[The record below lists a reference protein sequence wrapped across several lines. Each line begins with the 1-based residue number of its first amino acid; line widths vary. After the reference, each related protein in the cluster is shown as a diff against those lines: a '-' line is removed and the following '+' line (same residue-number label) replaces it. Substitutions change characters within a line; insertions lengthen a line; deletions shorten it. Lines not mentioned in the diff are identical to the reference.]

1 MNGNPSEQFFE
12 ELLPYLE
19 QLDARI
25 GAVVQLLKEKG
36 MITDEEFAARVKRA
50 DMGSEVRDRGLCADG
65 ALVLSRRRVKQE
77 KLIRHRLP
85 AKGPSG

>member
-50 DMGSEVRDRGLCADG
+50 DMGSEVRDRGLRVRMEHLFSLAG
-65 ALVLSRRRVKQE
+65 ASNKR
-77 KLIRHRLP
+77 
-85 AKGPSG
+85 S